1 MSLKR
6 KNIRSRENQRLE
18 QLERDPATM
27 WAAIAAVKAG
37 LAAHEAGDIDGA
49 LVQYRRA
56 LAHNPR
62 FAEAHHALGVGLRD
76 AGDWDG
82 ALDAHRMAINLQPQ
96 HVAAHYYYG
105 DLLGTQ
111 GHYAEAAKWL
121 SRCIDID
128 AEYVE
133 AYNRLGQVLFEQF
146 LFPQAIRAYQ
156 AGLERD
162 PKHGGM
168 HHNLALAQIMLG
180 DKTGAAAAL
189 EQAVLYQPESMN
201 TLSYLISNKMYLCD
215 WKDIETLSLQVVDAV
230 VEKRAIVDPFTFQ
243 GLPVGPGNAEQ
254 FAAACGCARVGA
266 ASKGMTRAK
275 TEQVFQYQQRADER
289 IRVGYVSMDFRSHP
303 MAYLMTEILQKHDR
317 QKFEIFAYSFG
328 PPDNGPERRRFI
340 ESVDHFV
347 DIQNLTDEQ
356 AAARIHADG
365 IGILID
371 RKGYTFGHRLGI
383 FERRPAPVAVNY
395 LAFGGTMGVDYIDY
409 AVVDDFVVP
418 KDQQQFYSERLV
430 YLPDSYQPNSFRP
443 VSDATP
449 SRAEC
454 GLPRDGFVFCCF
466 NQTYKITPKTFDL
479 WMRIL
484 QRAPGSVLWLLKPDQ
499 ATADNLCREAQA
511 RGVDPRRLAFAPK
524 APQAEHLARHRH
536 ADLFLDTL
544 VVNALTTTSDALFM
558 DCPVIT
564 CPGAT
569 FVARGAGSILRGLEM
584 PELIT
589 ENLSAYEELAV
600 QIASDPSRLQRL
612 KQKIASKRRTAPLFD
627 SSRYARHLDAAYA
640 GMWRQYQS
648 GEGPTPFAVAPID
661 TE

>member
-6 KNIRSRENQRLE
+6 KNIRSRENQRLV

-49 LVQYRRA
+49 LAQYWQA

-62 FAEAHHALGVGLRD
+62 FAEAYHALGVGLRD

-82 ALDAHRMAINLQPQ
+82 ALDAHRMAISLQPQ

-105 DLLGTQ
+105 DLRGAQ
-111 GHYAEAAKWL
+111 GHYAEAANWL

-162 PKHGGM
+162 PKHGGIY
-168 HHNLALAQIMLG
+168 HNLALAQIMLG

-189 EQAVLYQPESMN
+189 QQAVLYQPESMN

-215 WKDIETLSLQVVDAV
+215 WKNIETLSQQVVDAV

-254 FAAACGCARVGA
+254 FAAARGCARVGA
-266 ASKGMTRAK
+266 ACKGMTRAK
-275 TEQVFQYQQRADER
+275 AEQVFQYQQRADER

-418 KDQQQFYSERLV
+418 KDQQQYYSERLV

-484 QRAPGSVLWLLKPDQ
+484 QRAPNSVLWLLKPDQ

-544 VVNALTTTSDALFM
+544 VVNALTTASDALFM

-589 ENLSAYEELAV
+589 ENPGAYEELAV

-661 TE
+661 AE